1 MSHLVSTMRLDGMVQ
16 ARSRLYH
23 IGIGLAIV
31 LGVTARLLLDE
42 TALRAALPILI
53 LLGMGNTTYVFVA
66 GMVLFEKS
74 EGTLDA
80 IVVSPL
86 SVPVY
91 LSSKIITLTGFA
103 MVETAILVAIGF
115 GVVGFNPWLL
125 VLGAATVGVMYC
137 LTGLI
142 QIVRYR
148 SVTDWLMPG
157 AVVVGIIPGLPI
169 FDVLGIWPSP
179 LWYVIPT
186 YAPLLILTA
195 AFRSIATWEWVYA
208 IGYSGLII
216 VAGLVLARSEFTKH
230 IVRRRS

>member
-1 MSHLVSTMRLDGMVQ
+1 MRLDGKVQ

-31 LGVTARLLLDE
+31 LGVTARLLLE
-42 TALRAALPILI
+42 ENALRASLPILI

-66 GMVLFEKS
+66 GMILFEKS
-74 EGTLDA
+74 ERTLDA
-80 IVVSPL
+80 IIVSPL

-103 MVETAILVAIGF
+103 MVETAILVAISL

-125 VLGAATVGVMYC
+125 ALGAATIGVMYC

-169 FDVLGIWPSP
+169 FDMLNIWPSP
-179 LWYVIPT
+179 LWYLIPT

-195 AFRSIATWEWVYA
+195 AFRSITTWEWVYA
-208 IGYSGLII
+208 IGYSALII
-216 VAGLVLARSEFTKH
+216 GVGLVLARSEFTKH
-230 IVRRRS
+230 IVRRRT